1 MASVWRFEVRD
12 EVVMIGSRNRRKITP
27 TGCNEP
33 FKDRYWCPKRQ
44 WFQREACP
52 FANLRECNNFEN
64 MCGRV

>member
-1 MASVWRFEVRD
+1 MAVWRFEIQDNRVI
-12 EVVMIGSRNRRKITP
+12 IGNRERQKITA

-52 FANLRECNNFEN
+52 FASPTECDNFET
-64 MCGRV
+64 MCGSV

>member
-1 MASVWRFEVRD
+1 MALWHFEIHGEKVI
-12 EVVMIGSRNRRKITP
+12 IGNRSRQKLTP

-52 FANLRECNNFEN
+52 FANLRECDNFETQ
-64 MCGRV
+64 CGAI